1 MDTKGT
7 THGSTN
13 GSTHGCTNGWTNGRT
28 NGSTHRTTPGTRR
41 RSTRRRPT
49 RRLLATGAAA
59 FALLAGAAT
68 PLSPAPSQA
77 QAAPPAKADAAAGA
91 AKAAAPAQAKADG
104 QNLTVAIAQSVD
116 SLSPFLA
123 TRLSS
128 TTLLRLVYDYLT
140 NYDVKD
146 AHTVPALATEWK
158 SSPDKLTWTYK
169 IRKNSK
175 WSDGKQ
181 ATAADA
187 AWTFNKMMTDEGAA
201 TANGSFTANFK
212 KVTAPDPETLVVE
225 LKKPQATMTAL
236 DVPIVPKHIWEK
248 VGDFSKFNND
258 DSFPIV
264 GNGPYVI
271 TDYKTDQYVKLRANK
286 DFWRGAPK
294 FEELTLKYYKDGDAA
309 VAALRRGEV
318 GFVQNLTPAQAA
330 SLKSEPDI
338 KVNDAPGRRFFA
350 LATNPGAKDK
360 SGRKF
365 GDGNPAMLDPAVRKA
380 LFQAVDRKTIVDKV
394 YQGHAVEGQ
403 GYLPPRFADY
413 HWQPSPEQRITYD
426 PAAAART
433 LDAAGYKK
441 DAAGKRLDKGGKPLD
456 LRILC
461 HAIDPNDKA
470 IGKYLQ
476 EWWGALGIG
485 LKVECLDDVTDPW
498 QKGNYDLAFDG
509 YSVNPDPDYV
519 LSIHTCG
526 ALPTSADVSGQ
537 TDNFICDKQFDDLY
551 ARQTVEYDKA
561 KRVDLVKQMQS
572 RLYDTGFM
580 NVMVYPNAVEAY
592 RTDQIKSILTMP
604 QAAGNIWGQDGYW
617 SWWSAEPVAESG
629 SGDDGDGGTS
639 PTVWIVS
646 GIGVLLV
653 AAIAV
658 VTARRRRSTAED
670 RE

>member
-1 MDTKGT
+1 MDTQGT
-7 THGSTN
+7 TTGSTTGSPSSDADSTTSSTAS
-13 GSTHGCTNGWTNGRT
+13 GSTAGAT
-28 NGSTHRTTPGTRR
+28 SSP
-41 RSTRRRPT
+41 SVRRRPA

-77 QAAPPAKADAAAGA
+77 QAAAPPAEAQAAPPAQGKAD
-91 AKAAAPAQAKADG
+91 D
-104 QNLTVAIAQSVD
+104 QNLTIAIAQSVD

-146 AHTVPALATEWK
+146 AHPVPALATEWK

-169 IRKNSK
+169 IRKNST
-175 WSDGKQ
+175 WSDGRQ

-212 KVTAPDPETLVVE
+212 KVTAPDPETLVVD

-258 DSFPIV
+258 DKFPIV

-271 TDYKTDQYVKLRANK
+271 TDYKTDQYVKLKANK
-286 DFWRGAPK
+286 SFWRGAPK

-350 LATNPGAKDK
+350 LATNPGARDK

-365 GDGNPAMLDPAVRKA
+365 GDGHPALLDPAVRRA
-380 LFQAVDRKTIVDKV
+380 LFEAVDRKTIVEKV

-403 GYLPPRFADY
+403 GYIPPRFADY
-413 HWQPSPEQRITYD
+413 HWQPSDQQKISYD
-426 PAAAART
+426 PTSADKR
-433 LDAAGYKK
+433 LFAAGYKK
-441 DAAGKRLDKGGKPLD
+441 DGSGKRLGKDGKPLNF
-456 LRILC
+456 RILC

-485 LKVECLDDVTDPW
+485 LKVQCLDDVTDPW

-551 ARQTVEYDKA
+551 AKQTVEYDKA

-617 SWWSAEPVAESG
+617 SWWSAEPAASG
-629 SGDDGDGGTS
+629 SSTGDDDGTS
-639 PTVWIVS
+639 PTVWIIS
-646 GIGVLLV
+646 GIAVLLV

-658 VTARRRRSTAED
+658 VTAMRRRSTSED